1 MPFIAGHYMLYHSV
15 CGAVHVQPLPF
26 SSSQIQI
33 TVDFLYSLLG
43 LVWAHECHLGPLLLY
58 SNYCVA
64 LQGFRE
70 DAPSGPETEISD

>member
-15 CGAVHVQPLPF
+15 CGAVHGQPLPF
-26 SSSQIQI
+26 SSSQILI
-33 TVDFLYSLLG
+33 TVDFLHSLLG
-43 LVWAHECHLGPLLLY
+43 RAHECNLGPLLLY

-64 LQGFRE
+64 LLGSGE